1 MGEGRG
7 GGGAES
13 ERRQEIGGHRLQWNV
28 HWWRVSFFVF
38 IPHRVSCVGPLI
50 RSDKPGLWKSG
61 RFTPTANRRTTG
73 SHPQHWDHT
82 HARGPRVCVCMCVWT
97 QMDFTKDAQSP
108 GHSGR
113 NFSHPDAILMFS
125 TKYLKKKT
133 QSWRVHQL
141 QRNK

>member
-1 MGEGRG
+1 MQELMGEGRG
-7 GGGAES
+7 RGGAES

-82 HARGPRVCVCMCVWT
+82 HARGPRCVCVCVCGHRWT
-97 QMDFTKDAQSP
+97 LLKTPSLQVTAAETSLTPTPSSCSP
-108 GHSGR
+108 P
-113 NFSHPDAILMFS
+113 NI
-125 TKYLKKKT
+125 
-133 QSWRVHQL
+133 
-141 QRNK
+141 